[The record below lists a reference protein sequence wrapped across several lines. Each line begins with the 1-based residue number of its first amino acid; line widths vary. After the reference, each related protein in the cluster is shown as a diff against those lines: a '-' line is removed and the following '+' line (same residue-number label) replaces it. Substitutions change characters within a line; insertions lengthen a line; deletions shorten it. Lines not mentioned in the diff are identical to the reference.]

1 MKSEKRK
8 VSRKV
13 YIQAAEQIS
22 IQSPLS
28 EEWMNA
34 PISYEE
40 PLVKA
45 VNPSFRDYLAP
56 NEARRMGNLMKRAL
70 VTSLKVLKDTGI
82 EHPDAIIT
90 GTCLGSLDYTVRI
103 LDDLVENGEETVS
116 PTYFMQSTHNTVGS
130 ALGIYTKTHGYNT
143 TYSHGGASFDS
154 ALLDAWMQFRL
165 GKIKTALVGGYDEMV
180 DSHFNLV
187 RKVGYV
193 GLEGMAP
200 CSEVSMSMLLNA
212 DSPTDALCEMAG
224 IRLCYRPSMEKL
236 RKVLDELLDSAGISI
251 ADVSAVM
258 TGVNGN
264 PTNDKPYRDAIE
276 HLFPHKPLLRYKH
289 LFGENYTVSAL
300 GTYAAA
306 HLLKK
311 QEIPSIMY
319 DRDSSPVGHEVSSIL
334 LLNMVESGDCS
345 LILLKRI

>member
-1 MKSEKRK
+1 LGCIANTEKF
-8 VSRKV
+8 
-13 YIQAAEQIS
+13 
-22 IQSPLS
+22 LS
-28 EEWMNA
+28 AMIDNQEDF
-34 PISYEE
+34 
-40 PLVKA
+40 LQ
-45 VNPSFRDYLAP
+45 
-56 NEARRMGNLMKRAL
+56 
-70 VTSLKVLKDTGI
+70 
-82 EHPDAIIT
+82 
-90 GTCLGSLDYTVRI
+90 
-103 LDDLVENGEETVS
+103 
-116 PTYFMQSTHNTVGS
+116 PTYFMQSTHNTAS
-130 ALGIYTKTHGYNT
+130 SLIGIHTHCHGYNS
-143 TYSHGGASFDS
+143 TYSQKGFSFDS
-154 ALLDAWMQFRL
+154 ALYDAWMQFRL

-180 DSHFNLV
+180 DSHFNLI

-212 DSPTDALCEMAG
+212 EKPADALCEMAG

-236 RKVLDELLDSAGISI
+236 RRVLDELLDSAGVSL

-264 PTNDKPYRDAIE
+264 PRNDKPYRDTIE

-300 GTYAAA
+300 GAYAAA

-311 QEIPSIMY
+311 QMIPSMMY
-319 DRDSSPVGHEVSSIL
+319 DHDSLPVDNEFSSIL

-345 LILLKRI
+345 LVLMKGVRG

>member
-1 MKSEKRK
+1 
-8 VSRKV
+8 
-13 YIQAAEQIS
+13 
-22 IQSPLS
+22 
-28 EEWMNA
+28 
-34 PISYEE
+34 
-40 PLVKA
+40 
-45 VNPSFRDYLAP
+45 
-56 NEARRMGNLMKRAL
+56 
-70 VTSLKVLKDTGI
+70 
-82 EHPDAIIT
+82 
-90 GTCLGSLDYTVRI
+90 
-103 LDDLVENGEETVS
+103 
-116 PTYFMQSTHNTVGS
+116 
-130 ALGIYTKTHGYNT
+130 
-143 TYSHGGASFDS
+143 
-154 ALLDAWMQFRL
+154 MQFRL
-165 GKIKTALVGGYDEMV
+165 GKIKTALIGGYDEMV
-180 DSHFNLV
+180 DSHFNLI

-200 CSEVSMSMLLNA
+200 CSEVSMSMMLNA

-264 PTNDKPYRDAIE
+264 PKNDKAYRDTIE
-276 HLFPHKPLLRYKH
+276 HLFPQKPLLRYKH

-300 GTYAAA
+300 GVYAAA

-311 QEIPSIMY
+311 QVIPSMMY
-319 DRDSSPVGHEVSSIL
+319 DQDSSPTGHEVSSIL